1 MVSERGRHHLPSNI
15 MDGSLQID
23 TRHDVKSTKHS
34 NSCEATAKLM
44 APAKLEHY
52 SPRRSP
58 GVRPLSLDAAR
69 NTHPDVNKGL
79 ADSQEW
85 PFKAPAAPSKEDP
98 LSQDKPRTVYEI
110 DPLAL
115 GDMGVTEPSDSS
127 RLESRDY
134 MRPFT
139 NSPRAH
145 PVSDLD
151 GFGRRRSQSIGSGPR
166 GSRIAALSVQLRTRL
181 SYAAAKIEK
190 KRHSQTQQQSAMGFL
205 QKNSSTPAL
214 SMETLSRAGQPLSLG
229 DLEDQHLAEIGSPN
243 GTTVSAPDAPP
254 TSNPHSLDPLSQPS
268 LVSSTSGLYPQP
280 QPDSQKYFRRSSS
293 EQAAPVSLA
302 PSVDIGPSRSSG
314 QRRRPN
320 PNLPGISTRY
330 KPFPRH
336 GRHGSQ
342 HEFQVDSNVERV
354 PETPPLR
361 HSTLSSLSQFNGLSD
376 NSQNSSM
383 EQDAI
388 ETLLFMSSPGTSGY
402 HSNSQNSQRNQDV
415 RDIDGSFP
423 QSSQCHENIDDSQP
437 IRSQSGPHAGRAIQA
452 GDEIDRM
459 LDQMDSDSENDANFT
474 SSRPARF
481 ETGSRGIAR

>member
-1 MVSERGRHHLPSNI
+1 
-15 MDGSLQID
+15 MDGPLQVD

-34 NSCEATAKLM
+34 ESCETTARFM

-69 NTHPDVNKGL
+69 NTHPDKHRGS
-79 ADSQEW
+79 ADPQEW
-85 PFKAPAAPSKEDP
+85 PSKASTAPFKEDP
-98 LSQDKPRTVYEI
+98 TLQDKPRRVYGI

-115 GDMGVTEPSDSS
+115 GGLGVTELSDSS

-134 MRPFT
+134 MGPST
-139 NSPRAH
+139 NPPLAH
-145 PVSDLD
+145 PLSDLD

-190 KRHSQTQQQSAMGFL
+190 KRSSQTQQQSAMGFL
-205 QKNSSTPAL
+205 QKNSSMPTL
-214 SMETLSRAGQPLSLG
+214 SVETLSRAGLLLSIG
-229 DLEDQHLAEIGSPN
+229 DLDDQNLAEIGSPN

-254 TSNPHSLDPLSQPS
+254 TSNPHPFDPRSQPS
-268 LVSSTSGLYPQP
+268 LASSTSGLYPQP
-280 QPDSQKYFRRSSS
+280 HPDPQKHFRRSSS
-293 EQAAPVSLA
+293 EQAAPIKLA
-302 PSVDIGPSRSSG
+302 PPVDIGPSRSSG

-320 PNLPGISTRY
+320 PNLPGITTRY
-330 KPFPRH
+330 EPFPRH
-336 GRHGSQ
+336 GRHRSQ
-342 HEFQVDSNVERV
+342 HEFQVDSNVKRV

-376 NSQNSSM
+376 NFQNSSM

-402 HSNSQNSQRNQDV
+402 HSNSRNSQRNQDV
-415 RDIDGSFP
+415 MTIDGSFP
-423 QSSQCHENIDDSQP
+423 QSSQWHENIDGSQP
-437 IRSQSGPHAGRAIQA
+437 RHSQPEPHKGRAILA
-452 GDEIDRM
+452 GDEIDFM
-459 LDQMDSDSENDANFT
+459 LDQMNSDSEDDAKFT

-481 ETGSRGIAR
+481 EHDSTGTAR